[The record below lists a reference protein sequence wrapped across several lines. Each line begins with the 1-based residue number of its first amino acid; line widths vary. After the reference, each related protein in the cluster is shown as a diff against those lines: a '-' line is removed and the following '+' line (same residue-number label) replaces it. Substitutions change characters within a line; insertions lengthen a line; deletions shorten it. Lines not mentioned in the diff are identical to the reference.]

1 MIELEENLVS
11 NCCGAG
17 VWQDNDI
24 CNECY
29 EHCKPVSEE
38 EYYEGEEFW
47 VKWKDLLWIRLKV
60 VA

>member
-17 VWQDNDI
+17 VWQDSDI
-24 CNECY
+24 CNECK

-38 EYYEGEEFW
+38 EYYNGYDD
-47 VKWKDLLWIRLKV
+47 KDYPYEKE
-60 VA
+60 